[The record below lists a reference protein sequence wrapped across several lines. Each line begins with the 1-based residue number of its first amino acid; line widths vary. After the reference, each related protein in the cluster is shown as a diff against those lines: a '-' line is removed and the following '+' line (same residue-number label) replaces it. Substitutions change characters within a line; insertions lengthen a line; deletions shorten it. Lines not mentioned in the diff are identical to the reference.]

1 MSVQEL
7 TRLAALVFIAVS
19 FVVLGD
25 TCGKLL
31 AAEGVDAGNT
41 AFTRFFIGA
50 LVILPIS
57 GLRLSEIP
65 ELLNWRLLLRGAL
78 ITCGILS
85 ILTAL
90 KTEPIANVFG
100 AFFIGPVV
108 SYVLA
113 IFLLGERP
121 TLARSLM
128 LGLGFLGVLLVVQP
142 GYAMTKGI
150 GFALLAGTFYGGYLV
165 ATRMVAGTVRPR
177 LLLLSQLVAGSVILA
192 PVGLSL
198 PMPDLSGQ
206 VVLLILGSALGS
218 AAGNYLL
225 VLANRRAEASL
236 IAPLVYSQ
244 LITATLASVVIF
256 GDLPNGLALIGL
268 GLILISG
275 AASLWLRLRDDAKP
289 A

>member
-57 GLRLSEIP
+57 GLRLSEFP

-142 GYAMTKGI
+142 GYAMTAGI

-177 LLLLSQLVAGSVILA
+177 LLLLSQLVVGSVILA

-275 AASLWLRLRDDAKP
+275 GASLWLRLRDDAKP

>member
-142 GYAMTKGI
+142 GYAMTAGI

-177 LLLLSQLVAGSVILA
+177 LLLLSQLVVGSVILA

-275 AASLWLRLRDDAKP
+275 GASLWLRLRDDAKP

>member
-31 AAEGVDAGNT
+31 AAEGVDAGIT

-142 GYAMTKGI
+142 GYTMTAGI

-177 LLLLSQLVAGSVILA
+177 LLLLSQLVVGSVILA

-275 AASLWLRLRDDAKP
+275 GASLWLRLRDDAKP

>member
-142 GYAMTKGI
+142 GYAMTAGI

-165 ATRMVAGTVRPR
+165 ATRMVAGTVRSR

-275 AASLWLRLRDDAKP
+275 GASLWLRLRDDAKP